1 MMSKEGKN
9 YRLLSELQYHM
20 RMESSTDRRDL
31 RLSYIPAMRSF
42 LQAPLIKG
50 AHCIHILSHLSS
62 H

>member
-31 RLSYIPAMRSF
+31 RLSYIPAMRNF

-50 AHCIHILSHLSS
+50 EGLALR
-62 H
+62 